1 MRNWI
6 IVVILFFCCIQ
17 LNAQSLKLDAGII
30 AQKEFLEEIP
40 FELEFGKIILPVRIN
55 GQSYRFLLDTGAPN
69 IISKKIADVINPDFK
84 KDINVVDANNQRQN
98 MELVPIPELQLGS
111 LRYVNGVAIVVDLDN
126 HPILKC
132 FRLDGFIGSNFF
144 KNVVLQVDYA
154 AKKIRISP
162 TIKSFAPNSNG
173 QPMKLIGPQ
182 LAPYI
187 TITYPNEIKIITD
200 QALLDTGMDGFYDLS
215 SRAYKLFNAESDS
228 VVNTIAS
235 STGVGALGLFEKL
248 GPTPHWMVEIPK
260 VKLSETLF
268 THAQVITTDDE
279 NSRIGL
285 KAFEYGKV
293 TLDFNKKK
301 WYYEAGSS
309 ADLTTKPKQ
318 LSPTFIDEKLVV
330 GIVWEESLQ
339 SKLQFGNKIV
349 KINHQSIESLSV
361 CELLKMKEILNE
373 NSNYVLEIIN
383 NSGETVIINNSK

>member
-6 IVVILFFCCIQ
+6 IVVFLFFCCIQ
-17 LNAQSLKLDAGII
+17 LNAQSLKLDAGKI

-187 TITYPNEIKIITD
+187 TITYPNEIKTITD

-228 VVNTIAS
+228 VINTIAS

-301 WYYEAGSS
+301 WYYEAVTS

-373 NSNYVLEIIN
+373 NSNYVLEVIN

>member
-17 LNAQSLKLDAGII
+17 LNAQNLKLDAGKI

-55 GQSYRFLLDTGAPN
+55 GQTYRFLLDTGAPN

-162 TIKSFAPNSNG
+162 TIKSFAPNSKG

-228 VVNTIAS
+228 VINTIAS

-373 NSNYVLEIIN
+373 NSSYVLEIIN

>member
-17 LNAQSLKLDAGII
+17 LNAQSLKLDAGNI

-40 FELEFGKIILPVRIN
+40 FELKFGKIILPVRIN

-111 LRYVNGVAIVVDLDN
+111 LRYINGVAIVVDLDN

-173 QPMKLIGPQ
+173 QPMRLIGPQ

-301 WYYEAGSS
+301 WYYEAGTS

-361 CELLKMKEILNE
+361 CELLKMKDILNE

>member
-17 LNAQSLKLDAGII
+17 LNAQSLKLDAGKI

-187 TITYPNEIKIITD
+187 TITYPNEIKTITD

-301 WYYEAGSS
+301 WYYEAGTS

>member
-6 IVVILFFCCIQ
+6 IVVFLFFCCIQ
-17 LNAQSLKLDAGII
+17 LNAQSLKLDAGKI

-187 TITYPNEIKIITD
+187 TITYPNEIKTITD

-260 VKLSETLF
+260 VKLSETIF

-301 WYYEAGSS
+301 WYYEAGTS

-330 GIVWEESLQ
+330 GIVWEETLQ

>member
-6 IVVILFFCCIQ
+6 IVVFLFFCCIQ
-17 LNAQSLKLDAGII
+17 LNAQSLKLDAGKI

-187 TITYPNEIKIITD
+187 TITYPNEIKTITD

-228 VVNTIAS
+228 VINTIAS

-301 WYYEAGSS
+301 WYYEAGTS